1 MEKEKFESINKT
13 FNYTPNSVF
22 TNQWSSLA
30 FGIGMVVVPL
40 IYPFGLRIR
49 CSYIVAYSIVNNSCN
64 RRDIASV
71 VYFAEYAEGQSVDCT
86 RRNNQGRR

>member
-30 FGIGMVVVPL
+30 FGIGILSDFVSGVF
-40 IYPFGLRIR
+40 IYCRLQYCQQFL
-49 CSYIVAYSIVNNSCN
+49 
-64 RRDIASV
+64 
-71 VYFAEYAEGQSVDCT
+71 
-86 RRNNQGRR
+86 

>member
-30 FGIGMVVVPL
+30 FGIGMS
-40 IYPFGLRIR
+40 FH
-49 CSYIVAYSIVNNSCN
+49 
-64 RRDIASV
+64 
-71 VYFAEYAEGQSVDCT
+71 
-86 RRNNQGRR
+86 